1 MLQRSIEPR
10 NQLVPG
16 PQADQR
22 GRREAETDAIV
33 DILRC
38 LKRNARMIVAIA
50 LSGTAIATAAVFSI
64 TPQYQA
70 TSAVLVDPRQ
80 TKILQDAEVVG
91 RPGTDNGAIESE
103 VELIQSDALVRKVA
117 EKLNLKDDD
126 EFGSS
131 GGILSVIKSVILLP
145 IRLLSNSEASGDPL
159 SGVVDKLQKAT
170 SAKRRGLT
178 YVIELNTWS
187 RDAEKSA
194 AIANTFVE
202 LYLAE
207 QIAAKSEVTSRAS
220 RWLNERVDEMRVRVS
235 ASEKALE
242 TYKAEAGLFDG
253 AAGENLSNRQLG
265 QLNDQL
271 IDARAKAASA
281 HSKYEQLKQVTP
293 ERLRSA
299 AASPDVLQSSV
310 VSNLR
315 GQYADQARQQAEREA
330 RYGPQH
336 PIVATGRA
344 QVADLERQ
352 ISAEINRIVT
362 SAKTEFEMAKASQES
377 LETSLDELKEKAALY
392 NQAGVKLRELERDV
406 QANRDLFQSF
416 LARAKQTS
424 ELSLQIADSRVV
436 SPARVP
442 SSTSY
447 PRKGLIIGLGL
458 FGSLGLGMAL
468 ALGRDAF
475 GRGFR
480 RSADL
485 EREIGLQSLASIPL
499 VNLRSGSRSLMLP
512 GMKSRQSEFGAR
524 SIPNSRNGDDA
535 FDRLLADF
543 ALNQPDSSFSESV
556 RTLYLSLKQQGL
568 QRRMGVVLITS
579 ALPGEGKSTVALNLA
594 RTAAQTGE
602 EVLLVDGDLRRPAL
616 AKAMHLSGDG
626 GLTDF
631 LAGNADLAS
640 VVKQDARTNLYAIAG
655 RQGVPGARS
664 IALLS
669 SHRMTQLIDHARDVF
684 DLVVIDASP
693 LLPVADARIL
703 LDRADAVVMV
713 VASERTSRDAV
724 ASVFRENPDLTEKV
738 AGVVLNGVVDD
749 FERYYSDPKRTFA
762 EVNSQ
767 MERQTHE

>member
-1 MLQRSIEPR
+1 MLQRSIELR
-10 NQLVPG
+10 NALPAASYG
-16 PQADQR
+16 DSRRP
-22 GRREAETDAIV
+22 REAETDAIV

-38 LKRNARMIVAIA
+38 LKRNARLIAAIA
-50 LSGTAIATAAVFSI
+50 LSGAAISIVAVLSI

-70 TSAVLVDPRQ
+70 TTAVLVDPRQ

-117 EKLNLKDDD
+117 EKLNLANDD

-131 GGILSVIKSVILLP
+131 GGIFSVIKSVVLLP
-145 IRLLSNSEASGDPL
+145 IRLFSSGASSGDPL
-159 SGVVDKLQKAT
+159 APVIDKLQKAT

-178 YVIELNTWS
+178 YVIELNAWS
-187 RDAEKSA
+187 RDADKSA
-194 AIANTFVE
+194 EIANTFVD

-207 QIAAKSEVTSRAS
+207 QIAAKSEATTRAS
-220 RWLNERVDEMRVRVS
+220 RWLNERVDEMRGRVS

-253 AAGENLSNRQLG
+253 GAGENLSNRQVG

-281 HSKYEQLKQVTP
+281 QAKYEQLKQITP
-293 ERLRSA
+293 ERLRTA

-315 GQYADQARQQAEREA
+315 GQYADAARQQAEREA

-336 PIVATGRA
+336 PIVTTGRA
-344 QVADLERQ
+344 QVVDLERQ

-362 SAKTEFEMAKASQES
+362 SAKTEFEMAKARQES
-377 LETSLDELKEKAALY
+377 MEASLDELKGKASQL
-392 NQAGVKLRELERDV
+392 NQAGVRLRELEREV

-424 ELSLQIADSRVV
+424 ELSLQVADSRVV
-436 SPARVP
+436 SAARVP
-442 SSTSY
+442 TNTSY
-447 PRKGLIIGLGL
+447 PKKGLIIGLGL

-485 EREIGLQSLASIPL
+485 EREIGLQPLASIPR
-499 VNLRSGSRSLMLP
+499 VTLRSSARSLMLP
-512 GMKSRQSEFGAR
+512 GRKLRQGETGGR
-524 SIPNSRNGDDA
+524 SLPNNSGGDA
-535 FDRLLADF
+535 FDQLLSDF
-543 ALNQPDSSFSESV
+543 ALNEPDSAFSESI

-568 QRRMGVVLITS
+568 QRRMGVVLVTS

-602 EVLLVDGDLRRPAL
+602 DVLLIDGDLRRPSL
-616 AKAMHLSGDG
+616 AHAMHLGG
-626 GLTDF
+626 ENGLTDF
-631 LAGNADLAS
+631 LAGRSDLAA
-640 VVKQDARTNLYAIAG
+640 VVQHEARTNLYTIAG
-655 RQGVPGARS
+655 QSGVTGAQS
-664 IALLS
+664 ISMLS
-669 SHRMTQLIDHARDVF
+669 SRRMTQLVDHARDVF

-703 LDRADAVVMV
+703 LERADAVIMV
-713 VASERTSRDAV
+713 VASEKTSRDAV
-724 ASVFRENPDLTEKV
+724 SAVFRENPELTEKV

-749 FERYYSDPKRTFA
+749 FERYYSEPRRNVA
-762 EVNSQ
+762 EAGSQ

>member
-1 MLQRSIEPR
+1 MLQRSIELKNALPAAHAE
-10 NQLVPG
+10 G
-16 PQADQR
+16 R

-38 LKRNARMIVAIA
+38 LKRNVRMIAAIT
-50 LSGTAIATAAVFSI
+50 LCGTAIAIAAVFSI
-64 TPQYQA
+64 TPQYRA
-70 TSAVLVDPRQ
+70 TTSVLLDPRQ

-103 VELIQSDALVRKVA
+103 VELIQSDALARKVA
-117 EKLNLKDDD
+117 EKLDLVNDD

-131 GGILSVIKSVILLP
+131 GGILSVIKSIVLLP
-145 IRLLSNSEASGDPL
+145 ARLLSSGSGAGDPL
-159 SGVVDKLQKAT
+159 SGVVDRLQKAT

-178 YVIELNTWS
+178 YVIELSAWS
-187 RDAEKSA
+187 RDAVKA
-194 AIANTFVE
+194 AEIANTYVD

-220 RWLNERVDEMRVRVS
+220 RWLNERVDEMRGRVS

-253 AAGENLSNRQLG
+253 GAGENLSNRQLG

-281 HSKYEQLKQVTP
+281 HAKFEQLKQITP

-315 GQYADQARQQAEREA
+315 GQYADAARQQAEREA

-336 PIVATGRA
+336 PIVASGRA
-344 QVADLERQ
+344 QVVDLERQ
-352 ISAEINRIVT
+352 IGAEINRIVT
-362 SAKTEFEMAKASQES
+362 SAKTEFEMAKARQES
-377 LETSLDELKEKAALY
+377 LEASLDELKTKAAQF

-424 ELSLQIADSRVV
+424 ELSLQVADSRVV
-436 SPARVP
+436 SAARVP
-442 SSTSY
+442 TSTSH
-447 PRKGLIIGLGL
+447 PKKGLMIGLGL

-485 EREIGLQSLASIPL
+485 EREIGLQPLASIPR
-499 VNLRSGSRSLMLP
+499 VELRSSGRSLMLP
-512 GMKSRQSEFGAR
+512 GLMSRQGEGVGRALPDKGRDNNFEQ
-524 SIPNSRNGDDA
+524 
-535 FDRLLADF
+535 LLSDY
-543 ALNQPDSSFSESV
+543 ALNEPDSSFAESI

-568 QRRMGVVLITS
+568 QRRRAVVLVTA
-579 ALPGEGKSTVALNLA
+579 ALPGEGKATVALNLA

-602 EVLLVDGDLRRPAL
+602 DVLLIDGDLRRPSL
-616 AKAMHLSGDG
+616 GNAMHLQGDK
-626 GLTDF
+626 GLNDF
-631 LAGNADLAS
+631 LAGRSDLAAT
-640 VVKQDARTNLYAIAG
+640 VQHEARTNLYTIAG
-655 RQGVPGARS
+655 QRGVPGTQS

-669 SHRMTQLIDHARDVF
+669 SRRMTQLIDHARDVF
-684 DLVVIDASP
+684 DLVVVDASP

-703 LDRADAVVMV
+703 LERADSVVMV
-713 VASERTSRDAV
+713 VASEKTSRDAV
-724 ASVFRENPDLTEKV
+724 TAVFRENPELTEKV

-749 FERYYSDPKRTFA
+749 FERYYGNPKRTFA
-762 EVNSQ
+762 DPASQ